1 MINVLIHGALGK
13 MGKKVFT
20 ACENTDG
27 VKALCG
33 VDIVDNFSNPD
44 FPIYD
49 SFAKVTTKP
58 DVIIDFS
65 RPESLDNI
73 LAYSLNNNVPV
84 VLCTTGL
91 TADDIAKVEDASKKV
106 AFFRSAN
113 MSLGVN
119 VLIELVKKATEGL
132 KGFDIEIIETHHNQK
147 VDAPSGTALML
158 ADAIKSV
165 DDEKYYTYGRE
176 GIVGKRDKNEIGI
189 HAVRGGT
196 VVGEHDVRFFGVDEK
211 ITLYHQATDR
221 NVFAVGAVKAAI
233 YLVNKENGLYN
244 MSDVLN
250 NK

>member
-13 MGKKVFT
+13 MGQKVYT
-20 ACENTDG
+20 ACNNTEG
-27 VKALCG
+27 VTPLCG
-33 VDIVDNFSNPD
+33 VDIVDNFDNAN
-44 FPIYD
+44 FPVY
-49 SFAKVTTKP
+49 SSLTKVATKP

-65 RPESLDNI
+65 RPD
-73 LAYSLNNNVPV
+73 SLNCILDYAVKNNVPV

-91 TADDIAKVEDASKKV
+91 TKEDISKIEETSKTV
-106 AFFRSAN
+106 ALFRSAN
-113 MSLGVN
+113 MSLGIN
-119 VLIELVKKATEGL
+119 VLIELVKKAAKDLE
-132 KGFDIEIIETHHNQK
+132 GFDIEIIETHHNQK

-158 ADAIKSV
+158 ADAVKEV

-176 GIVGKRDKNEIGI
+176 GIVGKREKKEIGI

-196 VVGEHDVRFFGVDEK
+196 VVGEHDVRFYGIDEK
-211 ITLYHQATDR
+211 ITLSHQATDR

-233 YLVNKENGLYN
+233 YLATKKNGLYN